1 MFKLPNS
8 LPSRTSSVEEITDY
22 VEWECI
28 KKTSISMYDVMKP
41 IMYAN
46 DEIVVDGIEDESDLV
61 INRID
66 DVLVEMGRRQ
76 VASSYKYPFSIE
88 ARGYKIS
95 VNNFR
100 TSYWIYTYLLLCTRL
115 NMRDHRTWKNID
127 GAKVFEKLSA
137 VIAKSY
143 FGKRSES
150 EVFGTAEE
158 GRFEEKVNLVCACIG
173 EGREFTNRSKHSP
186 TAQDDKLDIVV
197 WKSFSD
203 QNRSKIIGFGQC
215 KTGTSWDDSSMIELQ
230 PKDFCEKWFLDV
242 PVSAPVKIFFSSQY
256 FPLDDY
262 AKAKNAGLVFDRF
275 RILDYLPNDI
285 DLDLLG
291 RIQLWC
297 RTAIYN
303 MAKRN

>member
-8 LPSRTSSVEEITDY
+8 FPSRGSSVEEITDY

-28 KKTSISMYDVMKP
+28 KNISVSMYDVMKP

-46 DEIVVDGIEDESDLV
+46 DEIIVEGIEDESDFV

-66 DVLVEMGRRQ
+66 DVLIEMRRRKL
-76 VASSYKYPFSIE
+76 ASNNNYPFLIE
-88 ARGYKIS
+88 TFGYKIS
-95 VNNFR
+95 ISNFR
-100 TSYWIYTYLLLCTRL
+100 ISYWIYTYLLLCTRL
-115 NMRDHRTWKNID
+115 NMRDHRTWRNID
-127 GAKVFEKLSA
+127 GSKIFEQLAAIVAKN
-137 VIAKSY
+137 Y
-143 FGKRSES
+143 FGERAQS

-158 GRFEEKVNLVCACIG
+158 GRFQEKVDLICESIG
-173 EGREFTNRSKHSP
+173 EGRQFTNRSKHTP

-197 WKSFSD
+197 WKSFKD

-242 PVSAPVKIFFSSQY
+242 PVSAPLKIFFSSQY

-262 AKAKNAGLVFDRF
+262 SKAKNAGLVFDRF
-275 RILDYLPNDI
+275 RILDYLPYDI
-285 DLDLLG
+285 DSELLNK
-291 RIQLWC
+291 IQLWC
-297 RTAIYN
+297 RTAIYKMSKN
-303 MAKRN
+303 